1 MVSKKL
7 LIVINNLAKY
17 VLTIHWKCSKTLH
30 CVKFMFCR
38 ETCEEYEKAV
48 SALAL
53 RVLHMISLSL
63 GLPAKRLDDYLQNQ
77 GSYLLVNYYP
87 TCPNSKLA
95 LGVGPHKNAD
105 AFTILAQ
112 DAG

>member
-17 VLTIHWKCSKTLH
+17 VLTIHWKYSKTLH

-53 RVLHMISLSL
+53 KVLHMISLSL
-63 GLPAKRLDDYLQNQ
+63 GLPAERLDDYL
-77 GSYLLVNYYP
+77 
-87 TCPNSKLA
+87 
-95 LGVGPHKNAD
+95 
-105 AFTILAQ
+105 
-112 DAG
+112 